1 MKAMPAT
8 SHQCYFQIDYGVEI
22 EAEIDQ
28 IQGVIAKW
36 SEISKAFDP
45 RWLALKLL
53 EGEQDVVDR
62 VKEFKGGTDVI

>member
-1 MKAMPAT
+1 MSAT
-8 SHQCYFQIDYGVEI
+8 SHPGYFQIDYGVEI

-28 IQGVIAKW
+28 IQGEIAKW

-53 EGEQDVVDR
+53 EGE
-62 VKEFKGGTDVI
+62 